1 MCLRTPLEGSLRLIL
16 LGPCLRGSY
25 PVGLRWDQEFV
36 FQQVPR
42 RDWAAGLE
50 NCSKVQGHLKG
61 EREEWCS
68 LLTSQ
73 WVRLI
78 SLAYQQFNTQKS
90 PHFYIFL
97 LLCLKIQMVSFEYQV
112 HCTSLMF
119 LFWEKLG
126 LFAFRLLVPLG
137 PQDPIRGSSLVTW
150 TLQDWGYLCPT
161 RA

>member
-1 MCLRTPLEGSLRLIL
+1 MKKRGESLKSALKQCFSNFSVPQNPLEGSLRLIL

-78 SLAYQQFNTQKS
+78 SLAYQQFKAYQQFNTKKKS
-90 PHFYIFL
+90 QFL
-97 LLCLKIQMVSFEYQV
+97 YFFSALSQDSDGFLWVSGTLY
-112 HCTSLMF
+112 F
-119 LFWEKLG
+119 LDVPFLG
-126 LFAFRLLVPLG
+126 KVGFICF
-137 PQDPIRGSSLVTW
+137 
-150 TLQDWGYLCPT
+150 
-161 RA
+161 